1 MRSRRVL
8 TFGLM
13 RTGLQAWQAWLYQRL
28 TAYELSGR
36 KGLHPTLSFMQKW
49 DARLGYPHRAY
60 PIIHIAGTNGKGSTA
75 AFLASILQW
84 AGYRVG
90 YHTSPHFFAFTE
102 RMRVNGEEPP
112 ESWVDAFLSQH
123 ADFAAHENLSFFEV
137 TVGMSFAWFREAQVD
152 IAVVEVGLGGRWDAT
167 NVIESPVVS
176 VITPIDWDHVEIL
189 GPTLRHIASEK
200 AGIIKPTRPVVV
212 SPAQPPEAI
221 EVFHET
227 AHAKN
232 APLHLSPPPL
242 HPLDWV
248 LAGGIPY
255 RRFQDPLSGK
265 VYLSD
270 LPGDYQGVN
279 IRTALQVVE
288 VLRTH
293 GWAIADTAVEM
304 GLQNAARTAP
314 LWGRTQWL
322 FHEGTPI
329 LLEVAHNPQ
338 GFAALRQ
345 LLEQAPYQ
353 PEIFLVGF
361 SSDKDYEGAL
371 AALRG
376 LPIEVWAV
384 AAQNPRALDPAVVA
398 AAAQRLGLSA
408 RVIQAPVA
416 AAFQEALTRQ
426 KPLAI
431 TGSLFLV
438 AEALSALRT
447 NPHEKHSV
455 YPFSPGAR

>member
-200 AGIIKPTRPVVV
+200 AGIIKPTGPSWFHPPSRP
-212 SPAQPPEAI
+212 
-221 EVFHET
+221 
-227 AHAKN
+227 K
-232 APLHLSPPPL
+232 
-242 HPLDWV
+242 
-248 LAGGIPY
+248 
-255 RRFQDPLSGK
+255 R
-265 VYLSD
+265 
-270 LPGDYQGVN
+270 
-279 IRTALQVVE
+279 
-288 VLRTH
+288 
-293 GWAIADTAVEM
+293 
-304 GLQNAARTAP
+304 
-314 LWGRTQWL
+314 
-322 FHEGTPI
+322 
-329 LLEVAHNPQ
+329 
-338 GFAALRQ
+338 
-345 LLEQAPYQ
+345 
-353 PEIFLVGF
+353 
-361 SSDKDYEGAL
+361 
-371 AALRG
+371 
-376 LPIEVWAV
+376 
-384 AAQNPRALDPAVVA
+384 
-398 AAAQRLGLSA
+398 
-408 RVIQAPVA
+408 
-416 AAFQEALTRQ
+416 
-426 KPLAI
+426 
-431 TGSLFLV
+431 
-438 AEALSALRT
+438 
-447 NPHEKHSV
+447 
-455 YPFSPGAR
+455 

>member
-1 MRSRRVL
+1 
-8 TFGLM
+8 M
-13 RTGLQAWQAWLYQRL
+13 RTRLQAWQEWLYQRL
-28 TAYELSGR
+28 TSYEVRGR

-90 YHTSPHFFAFTE
+90 YHTSPHFFIFTE
-102 RMRVNGEEPP
+102 RMRVCGEEPP
-112 ESWVDAFLSQH
+112 ESWVDAFLARH
-123 ADFAAHENLSFFEV
+123 AEFITQENLSFFEV
-137 TVGMSFAWFREAQVD
+137 TVGMSLAWFQEASVD

-167 NVIESPVVS
+167 NVIASPLVS

-200 AGIIKPTRPVVV
+200 AGIIKPGRPVVV
-212 SPAQPPEAI
+212 SPDQPPEAI

-227 AHAKN
+227 AHEKN
-232 APLHLSPPPL
+232 APLYLSPPPL
-242 HPLDWV
+242 RPLDWV
-248 LAGGIPY
+248 LVGAIPY
-255 RRFQDPLSGK
+255 RRFQDPRSGK

-288 VLRTH
+288 VLQAQ
-293 GWAIADTAVEM
+293 GWAISTRAMEQ
-304 GLQNAARTAP
+304 GIQHAARTAP
-314 LWGRTQWL
+314 LWGRTQWI
-322 FHEGTPI
+322 FHENTPI

-338 GFAALRQ
+338 GFTALRQ

-361 SSDKDYEGAL
+361 SSDKDYKGAL
-371 AALRG
+371 AQLRG
-376 LPIEVWAV
+376 LSIEIWAV
-384 AAQNPRALDPAVVA
+384 AAQNPRALSPVAIA
-398 AAAQRLGLSA
+398 AAAQQLGLSA
-408 RVIQAPVA
+408 KVLQVPVA
-416 AAFQEALTRQ
+416 VALQEALTCQ
-426 KPLAI
+426 KPLVI

-438 AEALSALRT
+438 GEALSALRT
-447 NPHEKHSV
+447 HSH
-455 YPFSPGAR
+455 